1 MEDTKIVLSQSS
13 CQLNDDKNATS
24 LAELKE
30 LADKL
35 AAAGDKLTQIY
46 SKNVNLNSWDLKKSL
61 LSTSLIDIAMAE
73 IL

>member
-1 MEDTKIVLSQSS
+1 MEETKVALSQTSQTHENNS
-13 CQLNDDKNATS
+13 ATS

-35 AAAGDKLTQIY
+35 AAIGDELTQTH
-46 SKNVNLNSWDLKKSL
+46 SKNLNSKSWDLKKSL
-61 LSTSLIDIAMAE
+61 LSKFLVEIAME